1 MAEEWRRVGLIMNPS
16 AGSGVELALQAVR
29 NTLSSIGAEE
39 VLTGPGQTGS
49 AAVSGWSGRV
59 VVYDVG
65 AVSGR
70 DRTRALA
77 KWVAG
82 QNVAALV
89 VVGGDGTLADVAQ
102 VCIEVGCRTPILGIG
117 AGSTNV
123 GRLVSCR
130 ASEAKQLH
138 PDKLET
144 WNVDCLNAC
153 VNDDLLGRA
162 FNDVVIG
169 YTVVGTIDGQV
180 RDIDAAARLRGKL
193 ELGTPRP
200 VATSKTRVTRSSKD
214 GETVVAE
221 GESIGTVI
229 AGFAEPAFFGKAVSG
244 GICLAALAGL
254 PAGCLVSSL
263 PLVQVQMSAAALLC
277 AAPVISSYVTLS
289 EEVSILVEKVRDDA
303 VLCVDGNPLR
313 LLKQSDRIVISVR
326 KDAVRGVRV
335 LKNPRSA

>member
-1 MAEEWRRVGLIMNPS
+1 MVEEWRRVGLIMNPS

-29 NTLSSIGAEE
+29 NALSSIVAEE
-39 VLTGPGQTGS
+39 VLTGPGQTG
-49 AAVSGWSGRV
+49 AAALSGWNGRV

-65 AVSGR
+65 AASGR
-70 DRTRALA
+70 DQTRALA
-77 KWVAG
+77 QRIAG

-123 GRLVSCR
+123 GRLVTCR
-130 ASEAKQLH
+130 ASEALQLQ
-138 PDKLET
+138 PDKLEA
-144 WNVDCLNAC
+144 WNVDCLTAC

-200 VATSKTRVTRSSKD
+200 VATSKTRVTRSSKG

-221 GESIGTVI
+221 GESVGTVI
-229 AGFAEPAFFGKAVSG
+229 TGFAEPAFFGKAVSG

-254 PAGCLVSSL
+254 PAGCLVSTL
-263 PLVQVQMSAAALLC
+263 PLVQVQMSASDLLC
-277 AAPVISSYVTLS
+277 ATPVISSYVTLS
-289 EEVSILVEKVRDDA
+289 EEVSIVVENVRDDA

-313 LLKQSDRIVISVR
+313 LLNQSDRIVISVR
-326 KDAVRGVRV
+326 KDAVRGVRFR
-335 LKNPRSA
+335 KNPRSA

>member
-29 NTLSSIGAEE
+29 NVLSNIGAEE
-39 VLTGPGQTGS
+39 VLTGPGKTGS
-49 AAVSGWSGRV
+49 AALEGWSGRI

-65 AVSGR
+65 AASGR
-70 DRTRALA
+70 DQTRALA
-77 KWVAG
+77 KRVAG
-82 QNVAALV
+82 QNVSALV

-130 ASEAKQLH
+130 AGEASQLH

-144 WNVDCLNAC
+144 WNVDCLNAS

-180 RDIDAAARLRGKL
+180 RDVDAAARLQGRL

-200 VATSKTRVTRSSKD
+200 VATSKTRVLRSSKD
-214 GETVVAE
+214 GETVIAE
-221 GESIGTVI
+221 GESVGTVI

-263 PLVQVQMSAAALLC
+263 PLVQVQMSASALLR

-289 EEVSILVEKVRDDA
+289 EEVSIVVEKVRDAA

-313 LLKQSDRIVISVR
+313 LLN
-326 KDAVRGVRV
+326 AVGPHRHFRLQGRRARG
-335 LKNPRSA
+335 PRP

>member
-1 MAEEWRRVGLIMNPS
+1 MAEKWRRVGSIVNPS
-16 AGSGVELALQAVR
+16 AGSGVELALQAMR
-29 NTLSSIGAEE
+29 NALSSIGAEE

-49 AAVSGWSGRV
+49 AALSGWSGRV
-59 VVYDVG
+59 VVHDVG
-65 AVSGR
+65 AASGR
-70 DRTRALA
+70 DQTRALA
-77 KWVAG
+77 RWMAG
-82 QNVAALV
+82 QNIAALV
-89 VVGGDGTLADVAQ
+89 VAGGDGTLADVAQ

-123 GRLVSCR
+123 GRLVTCR
-130 ASEAKQLH
+130 ANEASQLH

-144 WNVDCLNAC
+144 WKVDCLTAC

-193 ELGTPRP
+193 ELGTPGP
-200 VATSKTRVTRSSKD
+200 VATSKTRVTRSGKD

-221 GESIGTVI
+221 GESVGTVV

-254 PAGCLVSSL
+254 PAGCLVCSL
-263 PLVQVQMSAAALLC
+263 PLVQVQMSASALLR
-277 AAPVISSYVTLS
+277 AAPMISSYVTLS
-289 EEVSILVEKVRDDA
+289 EDVSIAVEKVRDGA
-303 VLCVDGNPLR
+303 ALCVDGNPLR
-313 LLKQSDRIVISVR
+313 LLNQSDRIVISVR
-326 KDAVRGVRV
+326 KDAVRGVRFR
-335 LKNPRSA
+335 KNPRSA